1 MYNIC
6 PCTPPVNPPIVTLL
20 LDVSTSNT
28 VVSDTST
35 LSVGPAVVN
44 AVCLYDTVPCTSSLV
59 VGLPVPIPTLSPLPP
74 LSIKSP
80 SACNYI
86 SAPPVPT

>member
-1 MYNIC
+1 MYSIC

-28 VVSDTST
+28 EVSDTST

-44 AVCLYDTVPCTSSLV
+44 AVCLYDTVPSTSSVV
-59 VGLPVPIPTLSPLPP
+59 VGLVVPIPFLPSPCNLIVSVVP
-74 LSIKSP
+74 SP
-80 SACNYI
+80 S
-86 SAPPVPT
+86 